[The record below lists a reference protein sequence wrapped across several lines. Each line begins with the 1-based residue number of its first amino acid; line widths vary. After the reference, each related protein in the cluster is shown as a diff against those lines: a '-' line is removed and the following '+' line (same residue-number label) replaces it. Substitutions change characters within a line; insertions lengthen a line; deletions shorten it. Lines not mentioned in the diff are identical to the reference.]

1 MRGNYTGKGNP
12 LTYWY
17 NTGVHFG
24 FPECCIEAFLEE
36 DYDFPPTS
44 FDGTGY
50 RPCKLCSEKEPEE
63 LIKYINANRKHPKP
77 FPDDSGFVGHFRE
90 TMHHENPSS

>member
-1 MRGNYTGKGNP
+1 MRNYTGKGDP

-24 FPECCIEAFLEE
+24 FPECCIQAFLDEAYE
-36 DYDFPPTS
+36 FPRTP

-50 RPCKLCSEKEPEE
+50 KPCKSCADRCPEE
-63 LIKYINANRKHPKP
+63 LVMSINRNRKHPKS
-77 FPDDSGFVGHFRE
+77 FPDDSGFEEHFKD
-90 TMHHENPSS
+90 TMYHENQSI